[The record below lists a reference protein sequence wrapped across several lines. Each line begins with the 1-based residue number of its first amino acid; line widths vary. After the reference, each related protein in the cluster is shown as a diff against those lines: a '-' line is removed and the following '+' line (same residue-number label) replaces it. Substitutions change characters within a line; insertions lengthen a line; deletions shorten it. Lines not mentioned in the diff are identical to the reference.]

1 MTTQVTFLPAIWAYL
16 GYRLLRLFRLLTVC
30 VQLSASS
37 VVWSHFLFDA
47 TSLTGPRVR
56 YMSLT

>member
-16 GYRLLRLFRLLTVC
+16 GYRLLRLFTVC

-47 TSLTGPRVR
+47 TSLTGPGVR

>member
-16 GYRLLRLFRLLTVC
+16 GYRLLRLLAVC
-30 VQLSASS
+30 VQLLASS

-47 TSLTGPRVR
+47 TSLTGPGVR